1 MLFYSN
7 CRISLFQRTC
17 QHTMV
22 LNYELKVM
30 GDGINSLFGQAMNGI
45 LLAIQKALTQPRENG
60 KVYVILCC
68 KYLHYL
74 FQ

>member
-1 MLFYSN
+1 
-7 CRISLFQRTC
+7 
-17 QHTMV
+17 MV

-68 KYLHYL
+68 KISSL
-74 FQ
+74 FVSVT

>member
-1 MLFYSN
+1 
-7 CRISLFQRTC
+7 
-17 QHTMV
+17 

-68 KYLHYL
+68 KISSL
-74 FQ
+74 FVSVT